1 MSPLVI
7 LFSKVLDEQ
16 AVPRDWKEANV
27 VPIFKGGQRNAA
39 SNYRPVSLTSQ
50 TTRWAFSWT
59 SPLSPRPY
67 WLDCLPVRLHKV
79 NHKVNHVQASVRS
92 LTCTLTSLQFDRVSS
107 PPEIIR
113 LRLVCLGTGM
123 LESAK

>member
-1 MSPLVI
+1 MSRQCQ
-7 LFSKVLDEQ
+7 ET
-16 AVPRDWKEANV
+16 V